1 MQAYTRAAAIINLGV
16 APEVPSLRWSLSARL
31 DKSRRAVARP
41 VPPEVME
48 RRRERL
54 RRRGSKREPS
64 AHPGRGR
71 RHRREVITRQLLAFL
86 AGRPV
91 ERAGE
96 ERASLD
102 GRSIH
107 ELLYA
112 PIPDAP
118 SWALALRMQGRAL
131 RALVERHGPASGWA
145 QAQPTAGSE
154 SSPRW
159 TPYYVPK
166 RSEGCWRWWR
176 RAALF
181 LVRVLTTLARA
192 WWRLIP
198 LHRQRLEGTTAGE
211 RGEVLLAPQL
221 VEPSRCRDQS
231 PSGVGAVLSRMLPG
245 LVM

>member
-1 MQAYTRAAAIINLGV
+1 MEAYTKPATIINLGA
-16 APEVPSLRWSLSARL
+16 APEVPALRWPLSARL
-31 DKSRRAVARP
+31 DKSRREVARP
-41 VPPEVME
+41 LAAGVME

-96 ERASLD
+96 ERASL
-102 GRSIH
+102 GGHTIH

-145 QAQPTAGSE
+145 LAQSAAGSE
-154 SSPRW
+154 SNPRW

-176 RAALF
+176 LAALF

-192 WWRLIP
+192 WWRLVP
-198 LHRQRLEGTTAGE
+198 LHRQRLEGTTAE
-211 RGEVLLAPQL
+211 KRGEVLLAPPL

-231 PSGVGAVLSRMLPG
+231 PTGVGAVLSRMLPG
-245 LVM
+245 LGM